1 MYKQR
6 WTYHMLKKLIVVAFI
21 IFVANQAYCQEMQEL
36 TPLQKRV
43 RAIFA
48 EIRNRDNV
56 EAVKETE
63 EEPVALEVTEET
75 TTYVSQ
81 PEESRTEIIMAS
93 EQEQDETEEYE
104 EGEGE
109 EEIVVATAPKAD
121 VENNAVEEKKEY
133 SDVITAAD
141 ASSKDRTAK
150 IDNRWSVEVLGW
162 NSELDG
168 HVKIARDKDTPITD
182 AEGKIDLGSETSID
196 KKKVPGFKL
205 SYRKGGRASFE
216 FNWVNIEQ
224 DGHLALMNGQT
235 KTFKGK
241 EYGGN
246 ANFKINNAMY
256 DLLWKYRFSHKVEET
271 GREKSYVAGL
281 LGIKASKME
290 FSLDGNATENG
301 VPIAGIVHESKS
313 ETIPVPYIGVE
324 AGTYLS
330 DNLYLKGYFRYLK
343 LNNIKDYDAEHADYD
358 VSLSYKLSNK
368 DGNQDI
374 FFDVGYRQ
382 IVYDVEGEGND
393 VELKYKGPYVGLEF
407 RF

>member
-1 MYKQR
+1 
-6 WTYHMLKKLIVVAFI
+6 MLKKLIVVAFI
-21 IFVANQAYCQEMQEL
+21 IFVANQAYCQEMQEM

-43 RAIFA
+43 RAIFS
-48 EIRNRDNV
+48 EIRNRDKI
-56 EAVKETE
+56 ETVKETE
-63 EEPVALEVTEET
+63 EVKEEPAALEVTEEP

-109 EEIVVATAPKAD
+109 EEIVVATAPKSD
-121 VENNAVEEKKEY
+121 VENNVVEEKREY

-150 IDNRWSVEVLGW
+150 IDNRWSVEVFGW

-168 HVKIARDKDTPITD
+168 HVKIAKDKNNPVTD

-216 FNWVNIEQ
+216 FNWVKVEQ

-235 KTFKGK
+235 KIFNGK

-290 FSLDGNATENG
+290 FSLNGNLIENG
-301 VPIAGIVHESKS
+301 VETANIVNESKS

-324 AGTYLS
+324 AGTYLG
-330 DNLYLKGYFRYLK
+330 DNLYLKGYLRYLK

-382 IVYDVEGEGND
+382 VVYDVEGDGND

>member
-1 MYKQR
+1 
-6 WTYHMLKKLIVVAFI
+6 MLKKLIIVAFI
-21 IFVANQAYCQEMQEL
+21 LFVANQAYCQEM

-48 EIRNRDNV
+48 EIKNRDAV
-56 EAVKETE
+56 ETVKETE
-63 EEPVALEVTEET
+63 EVKEEPVALEVTEET
-75 TTYVSQ
+75 NTYVAQ

-109 EEIVVATAPKAD
+109 EELVVATAPKAE

-141 ASSKDRTAK
+141 ASEKDRTAK
-150 IDNRWSVEVLGW
+150 INNKWSVVALGW

-168 HVKIARDKDTPITD
+168 HVKIAENKDALATLND
-182 AEGKIDLGSETSID
+182 ADGRIDLKSDTSID
-196 KKKVPGFKL
+196 KKKVPGLKL
-205 SYRKGGRASFE
+205 TYRHGGRSSLE

-224 DGHLALMNGQT
+224 DGHLNNGLN

-241 EYGGN
+241 VYTAD

-256 DLLWKYRFSHKVEET
+256 DLVWKYRFSHKVEET

-281 LGIKASKME
+281 FGIKASKME
-290 FSLDGNATENG
+290 FSFDGNATENG
-301 VPIAGIVHESKS
+301 VNIGNHHEGRS
-313 ETIPVPYIGVE
+313 ETIPVPYLGVE
-324 AGTYLS
+324 AGTYLG
-330 DNLYLKGYFRYLK
+330 DNLYLKGYLRYLK
-343 LNNIKDYDAEHADYD
+343 LNNVKDYDAEHADYD

-382 IVYDVEGEGND
+382 VVYDVEGEGND